1 MNTFLKWA
9 SWLVS
14 AVSAYLIG
22 MGFLGYLLGN
32 IQIFGV
38 RYGTYLMFGD
48 YFVMFSI
55 MVILLK
61 ISCQKT
67 P

>member
-9 SWLVS
+9 SWLVA

-32 IQIFGV
+32 IMIFGV
-38 RYGTYLMFGD
+38 RYGTYLFFGE
-48 YFVMFSI
+48 YWLLFSI
-55 MVILLK
+55 VVILLK
-61 ISCQKT
+61 ISCRKDS
-67 P
+67 

>member
-1 MNTFLKWA
+1 MNSFLKWA
-9 SWLVS
+9 SWLVA

-22 MGFLGYLLGN
+22 FGFLGYLLGN

-38 RYGTYLMFGD
+38 WYGTYLFFGG
-48 YFVMFSI
+48 YFLLFAI

-61 ISCQKT
+61 ISCQKKS
-67 P
+67 